1 MRGFLVLC
9 FIAAASAQ
17 GYNYAPISGGSVGGG
32 GHSHHHVGGIG
43 GGFSSGGLS
52 SGGSFSS
59 GGGSGSFNSGSSFS
73 SGVSSGGGFSS
84 GGYSTPGQ
92 TITELNKEYYL
103 YSAPEETVH
112 SGANSQSS
120 TTTLKKNLRV
130 IFIKAPEN
138 NGAAN
143 AALQIAKQINEDQT
157 AIYVLTK
164 ENDVSEISNQ
174 LQQISEIRSQKPE
187 VRFVKY
193 RTAQDAL
200 NAQRTIQA
208 QYDALGGSTK
218 SSNEGVAPVLNYA
231 SSAPVSNVQGSSSHH
246 HHHQHSSSSGSA
258 SSLSGSIAA
267 PLPQK
272 SYLPPVVV

>member
-9 FIAAASAQ
+9 FIAAASAE
-17 GYNYAPISGGSVGGG
+17 GYNYTPLSGGSVSGSSS
-32 GHSHHHVGGIG
+32 HSHHHIGSVGS
-43 GGFSSGGLS
+43 GFTSSGLS
-52 SGGSFSS
+52 
-59 GGGSGSFNSGSSFS
+59 SGSSFS
-73 SGVSSGGGFSS
+73 SGLSSGSLSSGSGSFSSLSSAGGISSSGSSVGGFSA
-84 GGYSTPGQ
+84 PGQ

-112 SGANSQSS
+112 SGSNSQSS

-143 AALQIAKQINEDQT
+143 AVLQIAKQINEDQT

-164 ENDVSEISNQ
+164 ENDVSEITNQ
-174 LQQISEIRSQKPE
+174 LQQISEIRSKKPE

-193 RTAQDAL
+193 RTAQDAI
-200 NAQRTIQA
+200 NAQNAIQA

-218 SSNEGVAPVLNYA
+218 SSNEGVVPVLNYA
-231 SSAPVSNVQGSSSHH
+231 SKASASKVQTSAS
-246 HHHQHSSSSGSA
+246 HQHSSVVSSTSASGSA
-258 SSLSGSIAA
+258 SAS
-267 PLPQK
+267 QK
-272 SYLPPVVV
+272 SYLPPAV